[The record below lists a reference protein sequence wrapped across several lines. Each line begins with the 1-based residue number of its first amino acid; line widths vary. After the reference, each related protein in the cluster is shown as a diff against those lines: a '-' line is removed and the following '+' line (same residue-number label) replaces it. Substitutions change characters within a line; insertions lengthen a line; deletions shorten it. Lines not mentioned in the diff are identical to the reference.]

1 MSQFQKIIQMR
12 TGRERTFQKRFRTG
26 LRDTTEGLASVSL
39 MTLTELLCRRV
50 FRNSAMVEKGNA
62 PAGRC
67 NAF

>member
-12 TGRERTFQKRFRTG
+12 TGRESAFQKTLRTG
-26 LRDTTEGLASVSL
+26 LRETTEGLASVSL

-50 FRNSAMVEKGNA
+50 FRNRAIAEKVSAR
-62 PAGRC
+62 AGRC